1 MPRAARTPRP
11 SGRARLAQQPLEF
24 GAIQT
29 VATDHRAPEQQHRH
43 VQPVAPCELRVT
55 VHIDGFDRR
64 QRALAPQPFKRSEHL
79 LAQFAVVPPHDGQ
92 AHPQGR
98 TAALALPAAFTCVAM
113 NCTVSGGTSPT
124 AVILC
129 PSTTVE
135 KAELAPK
142 LVASG
147 AEAGSGAAPP
157 A

>member
-1 MPRAARTPRP
+1 MPRAARAPRP
-11 SGRARLAQQPLEF
+11 SRRARLAQQPLEF

-29 VATDHRAPEQQHRH
+29 VAADHRAPEQQHRH

-64 QRALAPQPFKRSEHL
+64 QRAFAPQPFKRGEHL

-98 TAALALPAAFTCVAM
+98 TAALALPALTWVAM

-142 LVASG
+142 LVTSG
-147 AEAGSGAAPP
+147 AEAGSGAAP
-157 A
+157 AA